1 MRKWML
7 IGMALIQLTA
17 CYGRAM
23 AENDT
28 VSKKLNKYV
37 LGFVPSK
44 ANNIYGIAIGPLG
57 SEIICNKPYTKYSHG
72 LNLQI
77 PGQGFIQSFYIFNS
91 PFKKAYKANLS
102 ENALTHADTALKR
115 VIHNGLLVSLTGT
128 FSDQVNGISISGW
141 MSLGN
146 TINGISINPLWNLY
160 FRINGLSISLFN
172 STIETKGTQ
181 IGLINKTLK
190 LKGIQIGIWNKNEK
204 RSLPF
209 INWNFKD

>member
-1 MRKWML
+1 MK
-7 IGMALIQLTA
+7 IDG
-17 CYGRAM
+17 
-23 AENDT
+23 
-28 VSKKLNKYV
+28 KLGGV
-37 LGFVPSK
+37 RV
-44 ANNIYGIAIGPLG
+44 
-57 SEIICNKPYTKYSHG
+57 
-72 LNLQI
+72 QI